1 MVAGSLLLNHS
12 ITHTYEQA
20 ELPDASGCWDEEKGK
35 KRGGG
40 KKFRTDTQAASRSAG
55 VVERPVGPVRLELKR
70 MSSTAGVY
78 GLIH

>member
-12 ITHTYEQA
+12 ITHAYEQA
-20 ELPDASGCWDEEKGK
+20 ELPEASGCWDEKNGK
-35 KRGGG
+35 IEGGA

-70 MSSTAGVY
+70 MCSTAGVY